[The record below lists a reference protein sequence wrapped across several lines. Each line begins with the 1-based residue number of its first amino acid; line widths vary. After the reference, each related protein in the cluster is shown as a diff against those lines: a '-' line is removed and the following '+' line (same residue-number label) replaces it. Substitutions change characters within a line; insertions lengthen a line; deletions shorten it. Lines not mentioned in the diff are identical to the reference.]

1 MNKPAADVPAAAL
14 TFARQLTEKV
24 WFNALW
30 FQGTWFCAVL
40 GQNELLAVTLG
51 LIGLHFALVPK
62 RLRELRQLALL
73 GGIGM
78 AIDAGLSALGV
89 FQFTGGVLLPLWLC
103 GLWLAFATT
112 LGRSLA
118 FFASRPW
125 LAALAGG
132 LVLPFNYYAGS
143 RLGAVE
149 FGWPLWQ
156 SLLIMAVIWAVML
169 PTLYSLHQRLFQAS
183 E

>member
-1 MNKPAADVPAAAL
+1 MSNPVADSPTAPL
-14 TFARQLTEKV
+14 PFARQLTEKA

-30 FQGTWFCAVL
+30 FQTTWFCAVL
-40 GQNELLAVTLG
+40 GQDTLLAVTLG
-51 LIGLHFALVPK
+51 LIGLHFALVPL
-62 RLRELRQLALL
+62 RGRELRQLFLL
-73 GGIGM
+73 GGSGM
-78 AIDAGLSALGV
+78 AVDASLSALGV
-89 FQFTGGVLLPLWLC
+89 FRFTDGVLLPLWLC

-112 LGRSLA
+112 LGRSLV

-125 LAALAGG
+125 LTAAAGA

-143 RLGAVE
+143 QLGAVE

-156 SLLIMAVIWAVML
+156 SLLMMSAIWSLTL
-169 PTLYSLHQRLFQAS
+169 PALYYLQQRLFQAK